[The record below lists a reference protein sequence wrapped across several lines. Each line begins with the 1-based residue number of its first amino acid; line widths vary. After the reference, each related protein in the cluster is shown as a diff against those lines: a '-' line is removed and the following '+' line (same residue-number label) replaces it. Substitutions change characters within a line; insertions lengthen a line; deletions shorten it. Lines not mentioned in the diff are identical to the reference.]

1 MTAARFDS
9 TCLKDACL
17 EATAKLRRPS
27 SHDCGKTRLPQ
38 PDLSGG
44 FSSSPCRS
52 LADLLAKP
60 SQCQKQATVL
70 MVFENP
76 CVSLCRLAP
85 PFQGVAHTSA
95 GPRCC
100 RAPVRHGPQ
109 AFRGESARPTR
120 LRPVS
125 AFKLSFSER
134 AKPQQGSGPAER
146 GRLQVW
152 YRCRV
157 FWRFHPSVMGA
168 IFRDDCGD
176 LSLSRRLQFSSGGH
190 VTTVVGIGSPY
201 IR

>member
-1 MTAARFDS
+1 M
-9 TCLKDACL
+9 
-17 EATAKLRRPS
+17 
-27 SHDCGKTRLPQ
+27 KTRLAQ
-38 PDLSGG
+38 PDLLGG
-44 FSSSPCRS
+44 CSSSPCRS

-60 SQCQKQATVL
+60 SQCHKQATAVL
-70 MVFENP
+70 MVLENP

-168 IFRDDCGD
+168 VFRDDCGD
-176 LSLSRRLQFSSGGH
+176 LSLSRRLQLSSG
-190 VTTVVGIGSPY
+190 VMLLPCSGSAAHTYGEHLEVSVCSSITKEPTSWV
-201 IR
+201 